1 MTSRLAALA
10 TVSVLALGL
19 ASCAQENPPAAPAPA
34 PSPITQT
41 SPTQTTESAP
51 TAAPTTTSQQSAPAT
66 DTQER
71 NAAALR
77 AVGTA
82 AAAAGGTA
90 YELDDEDD
98 YRRWE
103 VDVMVGDRSV
113 EVTVSGDGTTVI
125 SQDDD
130 DDDDEDDRA
139 RLGRATVS
147 MTEAIEIALAE
158 VPGLLDDVE
167 LDDEDGQDVW
177 EVGIDTGSDDVEVSV
192 STTDGTVVKVDR

>member
-10 TVSVLALGL
+10 AVSVLALGL
-19 ASCAQENPPAAPAPA
+19 AGCAQENPPAAPAPA
-34 PSPITQT
+34 PSPVTQT

-51 TAAPTTTSQQSAPAT
+51 TAAPTTTSGQPAPAT
-66 DTQER
+66 DVQER
-71 NAAALR
+71 NAAAVR
-77 AVGTA
+77 AIGTA

-113 EVTVSGDGTTVI
+113 EVTVSGDGNTVV

-130 DDDDEDDRA
+130 DDDDDDDRA
-139 RLGRATVS
+139 RLARATVS
-147 MTEAIEIALAE
+147 MTEAIDIALAE
-158 VPGLLDDVE
+158 VPGLIDDVE
-167 LDDEDGQDVW
+167 LDDEDGQDAW
-177 EVGIDTGSDDVEVSV
+177 EVGIDTASDDVEVYV
-192 STTDGTVVKVDR
+192 SITDGTVVKIDR